1 MSSEKV
7 RFGTYILIL
16 ATVVTISIVGFSVI
30 EGLSPFDAAYLTIVT
45 ISTVGYGD
53 ITPKTEGGK
62 ILAMFVILAGVGT
75 FLFVFAETVETMVNR
90 QEAEARTRKINMV
103 IGAFFSEAGVPLIKL
118 VRSSIHDNE
127 HLDSELKIEDA
138 WTDQQFREAEQ
149 RLGTW
154 NFDVDIRMVDIPAVH
169 ALLKDRRAFLLQLI
183 QHPALFEHESFSDLL
198 SAVFHLEEE
207 LSAREGLGPL
217 PESDYSHLSNDTHRV
232 IGKLIV
238 QWVEYLRH
246 MRVHYPY
253 LFSLAIRTNPFDP
266 NASPVIR

>member
-169 ALLKDRRAFLLQLI
+169 ALLKDRRAFLVQLI

-217 PESDYSHLSNDTHRV
+217 PELDYSHLSNDTHRV
-232 IGKLIV
+232 ISRLIV

-253 LFSLAIRTNPFDP
+253 LYSLAIRTNPFDP